1 VQILRAK
8 WLNTVTTLVC
18 SANST
23 FMDTSLPL
31 LVIAGHSKPIGVSK
45 NEVLLGG
52 GACSTY
58 LKSKTITG
66 VNYSVF
72 NLTED

>member
-72 NLTED
+72 NLTD

>member
-1 VQILRAK
+1 
-8 WLNTVTTLVC
+8 
-18 SANST
+18 
-23 FMDTSLPL
+23 MDTSLPL

-58 LKSKTITG
+58 LKSQTITG

-72 NLTED
+72 DLTD

>member
-1 VQILRAK
+1 MQILRAK

-58 LKSKTITG
+58 LKSKTIAG
-66 VNYSVF
+66 VNYSLF
-72 NLTED
+72 NLSD